1 MTKPNGHLH
10 HLIPLSSLAQKKK
23 QNSTL
28 IEFLFIIRTIG
39 DAQAQGG

>member
-10 HLIPLSSLAQKKK
+10 HLIPLSSLAQKK